1 MEDGIFELRG
11 NFIQRKISEF
21 FIFYKPQFDY
31 KQIYGKKDQLI
42 FIEKE
47 DNNPS
52 PKNYIPCMFYRNINS
67 QNFLICFHGNSE
79 DIFTTETFGLDF
91 RSYLNMNV
99 LFVEYPGYSLYL
111 DPKPESNKI
120 FADAIVVYNWV
131 KKKFKLSDNQIFI
144 FGRSL
149 GTSPAIYL
157 SSQKKPKALFLVSA
171 FTSMKDIGAD
181 KYVSVFLEEIFN
193 SIKYIKNVQC
203 HTLLIH
209 GEQDNLI
216 SYQQSEKL
224 LEELNKNRE
233 GLGYLVKRPNMTHN
247 DFDLKNDIIVQI
259 DNFLKEHYLISNENT
274 NSNFDKNELNNIYQ
288 VPISI
293 QRIIESK
300 TFNITNFSISDEKII
315 EIKNAF
321 ILIRLIDERIALS
334 NGLQITI
341 YNGRYYKEDYT
352 INLYEKNNIIGEINC
367 LCQLKN
373 GNLICSTTSGDLF
386 IYEIDEGDYE
396 TKIWTS
402 LGIIIH
408 KIEVSNLNEILLL
421 SENFFKIYD
430 DKLNEINSIEHSKE
444 YINFIQLDNCFAFV
458 TSNNY
463 LKFCDLEKNKIN
475 LIHHLQLK
483 GKINTYTIA
492 KGDKSLIIGYDNC
505 IEYIDLEQSE
515 DYEQKNKTKEN
526 ASSNKVS
533 LDENIIYIHK
543 IHDELFLASS
553 NKGSIFQIII
563 KERNQIEIIQ
573 KNFVDGAIKC
583 LLYKNIKNILFT
595 SEDKVYILNWNT
607 QSNSLKDDCK
617 IF

>member
-1 MEDGIFELRG
+1 MENGIFELRG
-11 NFIQRKISEF
+11 NFIQRTVSDF
-21 FIFYKPQFDY
+21 FIFYKPKFDY

-47 DNNPS
+47 ENNPS

-91 RSYLNMNV
+91 RSYFNMNV

-111 DPKPESNKI
+111 DPKPASKKM
-120 FADAIVVYNWV
+120 FSDSIVVYNWV
-131 KKKFKLSDNQIFI
+131 KKKFHLSENQIFV

-171 FTSMKDIGAD
+171 FTSMKDIGAE
-181 KYVSVFLEEIFN
+181 KFVSVFLEEIFN

-203 HTLLIH
+203 DTLLIH
-209 GEQDNLI
+209 GEKDSLI

-224 LEELNKNRE
+224 LKELNKNRE
-233 GLGYLVKRPNMTHN
+233 DLGYLVKRPNMTHN

-259 DNFLKEHYLISNENT
+259 DNFLKQRNLISNENI
-274 NSNFDKNELNNIYQ
+274 NSNFDKNELTKSFQ

-300 TFNITNFSISDEKII
+300 TFNIKDFSISNNKII
-315 EIKNAF
+315 RRKNAF

-334 NGLQITI
+334 NDLKITI
-341 YNGRYYKEDYT
+341 YNDRCYKEDYT
-352 INLYEKNNIIGEINC
+352 INLYEEMNKIGEINFLC
-367 LCQLKN
+367 LLKN

-386 IYEIDEGDYE
+386 IFEIDEGDYE
-396 TKIWTS
+396 TKTWTS
-402 LGIIIH
+402 LNIIIH
-408 KIEVSNLNEILLL
+408 KIEVSNSNEILIL
-421 SENFFKIYD
+421 SEKFFKIYD
-430 DKLNEINSIEHSKE
+430 DKLNEINSIEHTKE

-458 TSNNY
+458 TSDNY
-463 LKFCDLEKNKIN
+463 LKICNLEKNKIN
-475 LIHHLQLK
+475 LLHHLQLK

-492 KGDKSLIIGYDNC
+492 KGNKSLIIGYNNI
-505 IEYIDLEQSE
+505 IEYIDLDQGE
-515 DYEQKNKTKEN
+515 DNEQKNKEKIN
-526 ASSNKVS
+526 ISSNQ
-533 LDENIIYIHK
+533 LPLNENIIYIHK
-543 IHDELFLASS
+543 IHDAFFLASS
-553 NKGSIFQIII
+553 DKGSIIQIMI

-573 KNFVDGAIKC
+573 QRFVNGAIKF

-595 SEDKVYILNWNT
+595 SEDSLFVLNVKI
-607 QSNSLKDDCK
+607 QSNAPKDDCK

>member
-1 MEDGIFELRG
+1 
-11 NFIQRKISEF
+11 
-21 FIFYKPQFDY
+21 
-31 KQIYGKKDQLI
+31 
-42 FIEKE
+42 
-47 DNNPS
+47 
-52 PKNYIPCMFYRNINS
+52 
-67 QNFLICFHGNSE
+67 
-79 DIFTTETFGLDF
+79 
-91 RSYLNMNV
+91 
-99 LFVEYPGYSLYL
+99 
-111 DPKPESNKI
+111 
-120 FADAIVVYNWV
+120 
-131 KKKFKLSDNQIFI
+131 
-144 FGRSL
+144 
-149 GTSPAIYL
+149 
-157 SSQKKPKALFLVSA
+157 
-171 FTSMKDIGAD
+171 MKDIGAD
-181 KYVSVFLEEIFN
+181 KYISVFLEEIFN
-193 SIKYIKNVQC
+193 SIKYIKNVKC
-203 HTLLIH
+203 LTLLIH

-233 GLGYLVKRPNMTHN
+233 DLGYLVKRPNMTHN
-247 DFDLKNDIIVQI
+247 DFDIKNDIIVQI
-259 DNFLKEHYLISNENT
+259 DNFLKQHHLISNENT
-274 NSNFDKNELNNIYQ
+274 NSNFDKNDLNNIYQ

-300 TFNITNFSISDEKII
+300 TFNIKDFSISDEKII

-352 INLYEKNNIIGEINC
+352 INLYEKKNTIGEINC

-373 GNLICSTTSGDLF
+373 GNLICSATSGDLF

-396 TKIWTS
+396 TKISTS

-408 KIEVSNLNEILLL
+408 KIEVSNSNEILLL

-463 LKFCDLEKNKIN
+463 LKFCNLEKNKIN
-475 LIHHLQLK
+475 LLHNLQLK
-483 GKINTYTIA
+483 GKINTYTIE
-492 KGDKSLIIGYDNC
+492 KGDKCLIIGYDNV
-505 IEYIDLEQSE
+505 IECIDLEQSE

-526 ASSNKVS
+526 TSSNKVS

-543 IHDELFLASS
+543 IHDELFLGSS
-553 NKGSIFQIII
+553 NKGSIFQIMI

-573 KNFVDGAIKC
+573 KKFVDGAIKF

-595 SEDKVYILNWNT
+595 SEDKFYVLNGNN
-607 QSNSLKDDCK
+607 QNNSLKNDCK